1 MCTTLF
7 PRLGCVLDP
16 QCVYVLIKEINST
29 PSEHCLALTE
39 PPLFVGINARRNHHN
54 QEFDL
59 CTEQTQQALSELKRR
74 KFWVLSS
81 FLPPTPRVGSHLSI
95 GEKSD
100 MKKAG
105 RKERCKRRELQGFSQ
120 RSWEGW
126 WRAAATR
133 SSPPRS
139 SELLHQCLSLS
150 PSYFYCI
157 WSPRPPN
164 QKILFPWLWF
174 LLSINK
180 PTRCF

>member
-105 RKERCKRRELQGFSQ
+105 RKVQEK
-120 RSWEGW
+120 
-126 WRAAATR
+126 RAAGLFPEELRRLMEGGCHPQLT
-133 SSPPRS
+133 SPQLWAPAPMPFTITVLL
-139 SELLHQCLSLS
+139 LLHLES
-150 PSYFYCI
+150 
-157 WSPRPPN
+157 
-164 QKILFPWLWF
+164 
-174 LLSINK
+174 
-180 PTRCF
+180 